1 MWERRHA
8 LPAVSEFRHHDL
20 AALDGQRTRAITI
33 VDGRRIHPDAA
44 EIAQEIFRDDRRLLA
59 NRGRRLGVGGA
70 HRIAET
76 VDVGIALVAQ
86 RLLINLD
93 PAGLVSEWARSDE
106 VGRAL
111 GRNDVQHVELA
122 FDDLAIPVL
131 AGPLEPCRL

>member
-1 MWERRHA
+1 MAGASILMRPRSLRRFSA
-8 LPAVSEFRHHDL
+8 
-20 AALDGQRTRAITI
+20 TI
-33 VDGRRIHPDAA
+33 GAC
-44 EIAQEIFRDDRRLLA
+44 L

-93 PAGLVSEWARSDE
+93 PAGMASEWARSDE

-122 FDDLAIPVL
+122 FDDLAVPVL
-131 AGPLEPCRL
+131 PGPLEPCRL